1 MLVLVLVLVLVRW
14 RASPCRRRVRVRRPC
29 RTASV
34 PSAGRPA
41 RPTARLPAD
50 PRPDGAVG

>member
-14 RASPCRRRVRVRRPC
+14 RASPCWRRVPVRRPC
-29 RTASV
+29 RTASL

-41 RPTARLPAD
+41 RRTARLRAD
-50 PRPDGAVG
+50 PRPDGEVG